1 MIEII
6 QEKAADK
13 EETMELPRNIRQIGE
28 PDIGDRIYIENK
40 IYQYMHPYDTD
51 REKTVYVLLG
61 KFDEQKGRQSVF
73 VEAAICL
80 EEIGFEG
87 DTPEWNDDSWSYLYK
102 KLKHAYDSMVIV
114 GWALDIRGKMPHLTI
129 ALEQL
134 HRTYFGGAHQVL
146 YLMDSLEKED
156 TFYSMK
162 NGCLKQREGYYI
174 YYGKEEEKQP
184 EGKREQQ
191 EDKMVDVQ
199 EQTGDEKMKIDLT
212 CQNEPPKSS
221 YRAYLEEKA
230 KKQISVPAYLMTAVL
245 IAVIGV
251 LGYSTISNYQKMS
264 AMESTLKQ
272 IDQVQTA
279 ATEEQGTI
287 QIENV
292 AGNIQPTES
301 EASVADQTEAIS
313 TDTGE
318 NTESTSDEADAQQN
332 VPDTE
337 NQIQD
342 APVEPTMSAAQQYL
356 SQGYYIVEKGDSLVG
371 ICRKIYQT
379 TAMLDKLCE
388 VNGIDNPD
396 AIYEGQYLT
405 LPN

>member
-1 MIEII
+1 
-6 QEKAADK
+6 
-13 EETMELPRNIRQIGE
+13 
-28 PDIGDRIYIENK
+28 
-40 IYQYMHPYDTD
+40 
-51 REKTVYVLLG
+51 
-61 KFDEQKGRQSVF
+61 
-73 VEAAICL
+73 
-80 EEIGFEG
+80 
-87 DTPEWNDDSWSYLYK
+87 
-102 KLKHAYDSMVIV
+102 
-114 GWALDIRGKMPHLTI
+114 
-129 ALEQL
+129 
-134 HRTYFGGAHQVL
+134 
-146 YLMDSLEKED
+146 
-156 TFYSMK
+156 
-162 NGCLKQREGYYI
+162 
-174 YYGKEEEKQP
+174 
-184 EGKREQQ
+184 
-191 EDKMVDVQ
+191 MVDVQ

-342 APVEPTMSAAQQYL
+342 APAKPTMSAAQQYL